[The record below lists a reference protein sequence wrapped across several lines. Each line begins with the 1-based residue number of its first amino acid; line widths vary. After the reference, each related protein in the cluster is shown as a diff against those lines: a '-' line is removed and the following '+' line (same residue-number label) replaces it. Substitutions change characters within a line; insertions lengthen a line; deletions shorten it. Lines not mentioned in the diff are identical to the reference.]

1 MKSTPHAYGKLA
13 ISLHWISMLLI
24 VVLAPLGTIMVRLGD
39 NPIRA
44 NLYRLHAGIGLLVLL
59 LTLARVL
66 WRSLDRDP
74 EPPQG
79 IAGKHL
85 TLFKAVHFLLYA
97 ALLSLTITGL
107 GMLSAS
113 GVGLSL
119 GALSPELI
127 TSEMQPRMGHS
138 LISKLF
144 IALFLAHLGGVL
156 LYQVQKGDILHR
168 MGIPWFQKKTAV

>member
-1 MKSTPHAYGKLA
+1 MKSTSTNYGKLA
-13 ISLHWISMLLI
+13 VALHWLSLLLI
-24 VVLAPLGTIMVRLGD
+24 LVLAPLGAIMVRLGD
-39 NPIRA
+39 NPIRER
-44 NLYRLHAGIGLLVLL
+44 LYPVHAAIGVTVLL

-66 WRSLDRDP
+66 WRSIDPDP

-85 TLFKAVHFLLYA
+85 TLFKAVHFLLYV

-107 GMLSAS
+107 GMLNAS

-119 GALSPELI
+119 GSLSPSLI
-127 TSEMQPRMGHS
+127 TAEMQARAGHS

-144 IALFLAHLGGVL
+144 IALFAAHLGGVL
-156 LYQVQKGDILHR
+156 LHQFQKGDILHR
-168 MGIPWFQKKTAV
+168 MGINWFQKKAA